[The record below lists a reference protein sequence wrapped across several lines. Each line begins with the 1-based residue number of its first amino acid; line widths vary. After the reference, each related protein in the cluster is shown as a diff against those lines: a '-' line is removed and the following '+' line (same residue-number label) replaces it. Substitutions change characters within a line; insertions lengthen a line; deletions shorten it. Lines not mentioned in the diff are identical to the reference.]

1 VARVPPHRGAVMP
14 RGALIGRRM
23 AGPGRA
29 LAAALT
35 VAALLLP
42 TSGSAAASDTGHV
55 FGSVNLAFR
64 NYVHPADAARMARG
78 GIRSMRLSFDWFGV
92 EGTKGTYQWGKLDR
106 VVGNL
111 ASQGVT
117 TLPVLFGTP
126 RWAVKDLPANPFPAS
141 ARGAAVTPFNAP
153 PSGNATAYP
162 PVLTPEATAGWNAFL
177 AAAAARYGP
186 GGSYWSGTYPQR
198 WPGAAPR
205 PIETWQIWNE
215 PNIPLAFWPAV
226 NVERYGK
233 LVRMS
238 ARAIRGVDPNARIAL
253 AGLPGRVDYRGVKF
267 VNMLFRRMPHIS
279 RYFDLVAF
287 HPYAPTLKA
296 SLGQLENLRR
306 VLRRH
311 GDGRVPLWVSE
322 IGWGSG
328 DPRKN
333 HFNEGP
339 GGQARMLTRA
349 FAKLDRNRKQLRLR
363 RVSWFDWQD
372 PHRNDPNCGW
382 CGRAGLI
389 DYRGHRKP
397 AWDAFRHFVGH
408 PR

>member
-1 VARVPPHRGAVMP
+1 
-14 RGALIGRRM
+14 M
-23 AGPGRA
+23 AA
-29 LAAALT
+29 LA
-35 VAALLLP
+35 VVVVLLA
-42 TSGSAAASDTGHV
+42 SSASAAAASGERI
-55 FGSVNLAFR
+55 FGSVNLSYR
-64 NYVHPADAARMARG
+64 NYVHAADAARMAKG
-78 GIRSMRLSFDWFGV
+78 GVRSVRLALDWFGV
-92 EGTKGTYQWGKLDR
+92 EANKGSYQWGKIDR
-106 VVGNL
+106 IVGNL

-126 RWAVKDLPANPFPAS
+126 RWAVKDLPENPFPES
-141 ARGAAVTPFNAP
+141 DPSKAALPFNAP

-162 PVLTPEATAGWNAFL
+162 PVLTPEATAGWKRFV

-186 GGSYWSGTYPQR
+186 GGSYWSGAYQER
-198 WPGAAPR
+198 WPGATPR

-215 PNIPLAFWPAV
+215 PNIPLFFWPAV
-226 NVERYGK
+226 NAGRYGK
-233 LVRMS
+233 LVKMS
-238 ARAIRGVDPNARIAL
+238 ARAIKDVDPHAKIAL

-267 VNMLFRRMPHIS
+267 VNTLFRRMPDVS
-279 RYFDLVAF
+279 RFFDLVAF

-296 SLGQLENLRR
+296 SLGELMRLRQ
-306 VLRRH
+306 VLKRH
-311 GDGRVPLWVSE
+311 HDAGVPLWVSE

-328 DPRKN
+328 RPEKN

-349 FAKLDRNRKQLRLR
+349 FKKFERHRVGLRLR

-397 AWDAFRHFVGH
+397 AWDAFRHFVGR

>member
-1 VARVPPHRGAVMP
+1 MAAVAV
-14 RGALIGRRM
+14 
-23 AGPGRA
+23 
-29 LAAALT
+29 
-35 VAALLLP
+35 VAALFAA
-42 TSGSAAASDTGHV
+42 SASAADRGRV

-64 NYVHPADAARMARG
+64 NYVHTADAARMARG
-78 GIRSMRLSFDWFGV
+78 GVRSMRLSFDWFGV
-92 EGTKGTYQWGKLDR
+92 EAAQGTYQWDKLDR

-111 ASQGVT
+111 ASQGVA

-126 RWAVKDLPANPFPAS
+126 RWAVRDLPPSPFGQAAL
-141 ARGAAVTPFNAP
+141 ARVATPFNAP

-162 PVLTPEATAGWNAFL
+162 PVLTPVATGGWKRFL

-186 GGSYWSGTYPQR
+186 GGSYWTGAYVQR
-198 WPGAAPR
+198 HPGAAPR
-205 PIETWQIWNE
+205 PIETWQVWNE
-215 PNIPLAFWPAV
+215 PNIAPAFWPAV
-226 NVERYGK
+226 NVERYGR
-233 LVRMS
+233 LVRIS
-238 ARAIRGVDPNARIAL
+238 ARAIHGVDPHARIAL

-267 VNMLFRRMPHIS
+267 VNRLFQRMPHIG

-287 HPYAPTLKA
+287 HPYAPTLRA
-296 SLGQLENLRR
+296 SIGQLTKLRR

-311 GDGRVPLWVSE
+311 HDGRVPLWVSE

-328 DPRKN
+328 RPSKN

-339 GGQARMLTRA
+339 GGQARKLTHFYR
-349 FAKLDRNRKQLRLR
+349 KLAADQHRLRLR

-372 PHRNDPNCGW
+372 PHRNDPDCGW

-389 DYRGHRKP
+389 DYRGRRKP
-397 AWDAFRHFVGH
+397 AWDAFRAFVGH

>member
-1 VARVPPHRGAVMP
+1 MFRGSSARSAAAALAVALG
-14 RGALIGRRM
+14 L
-23 AGPGRA
+23 
-29 LAAALT
+29 LAAAD
-35 VAALLLP
+35 
-42 TSGSAAASDTGHV
+42 SASADSRGRV

-64 NYVHPADAARMARG
+64 NYVHPADAARMAKG

-92 EGTKGTYQWGKLDR
+92 EANKGHYQWDKIDR

-126 RWAVKDLPANPFPAS
+126 RWAVKDLPVEPLPQAELAK
-141 ARGAAVTPFNAP
+141 AAIPFNAP

-162 PVLTPEATAGWNAFL
+162 PVLTPEATAGWQRFL
-177 AAAAARYGP
+177 AAAASRYGP
-186 GGSYWSGTYPQR
+186 GGSYWSGGYAQR
-198 WPGAAPR
+198 YPGAAAR

-215 PNIPLAFWPAV
+215 PNIALAFWPAV

-238 ARAIRGVDPNARIAL
+238 ARAIRGVDPHGKIAL
-253 AGLPGRVDYRGVKF
+253 AGLPGRVDYRGIKF
-267 VNMLFRRMPHIS
+267 VNRLFRRMPRIS
-279 RYFDLVAF
+279 RYFDIVAF
-287 HPYAPTLKA
+287 HPYAPDLKA
-296 SLGQLENLRR
+296 SLAQLYKLRK

-311 GDGRVPLWVSE
+311 HDGRVPLWVSE

-328 DPRKN
+328 RPSKN

-339 GGQARMLTRA
+339 GGQARMLNRL
-349 FAKLDRNRKQLRLR
+349 FKKLERHRSQLRLR

-372 PHRNDPNCGW
+372 PHRNDPDCGW

-389 DYRGHRKP
+389 DYRGLRKP
-397 AWDAFRHFVGH
+397 AWDAFRAFVGH